1 MKRPKIGHNQN
12 PITDKILNDY
22 LNPILDFYNFNNK
35 QIEKGDWSISLSM
48 KMLEDLKK
56 KLEEGFDE
64 KR

>member
-1 MKRPKIGHNQN
+1 MKPKIGHNQN
-12 PITDKILNDY
+12 PITDKILNGY

-35 QIEKGDWSISLSM
+35 QIIKDDWSIKLSM